1 MKFCGL
7 HELKRIAIIMSMAV
21 LLASG
26 QNVYSAPPSNKKIS
40 TNNQEIP
47 FKKGSDISS
56 SQITRLVGIFIV
68 VVLLAAG
75 TVYLLKRYITGIEM
89 GKNGIRRRIRLLESK
104 RLTPR
109 TILFLVEID
118 GKTYMLSQHGEKL
131 LLVDSISSDQ
141 NKLESAN

>member
-1 MKFCGL
+1 MKFCRP
-7 HELKRIAIIMSMAV
+7 HELKRLVIIMSVA
-21 LLASG
+21 LFLIPG
-26 QNVYSAPPSNKKIS
+26 QNAHSAPPPNKSISSN
-40 TNNQEIP
+40 NPEIP
-47 FKKGSDISS
+47 FKKENDISS

-75 TVYLLKRYITGIEM
+75 TVYLLKRYITGVEI
-89 GKNGIRRRIRLLESK
+89 GKTGSRRRIRLLESK

-118 GKTYMLSQHGEKL
+118 GKTLLLSQHGEKL
-131 LLVDSISSDQ
+131 LLVDAISSDR